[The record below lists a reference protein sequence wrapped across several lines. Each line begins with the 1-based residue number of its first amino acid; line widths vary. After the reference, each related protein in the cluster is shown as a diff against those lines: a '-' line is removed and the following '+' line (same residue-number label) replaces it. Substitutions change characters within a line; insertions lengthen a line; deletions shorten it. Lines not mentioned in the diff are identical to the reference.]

1 MASCCVTPDSLPDI
15 YNRILTLNDQNQTPI
30 KLGKR
35 SSRVK
40 EKDSYCLCCGTNL
53 HGVGSTY
60 NTKTCN
66 GLAGKVSKLL
76 NCELDFNR
84 QSCRV
89 CKTCFRRVESLDKR
103 VSVLYDDLEEFKRKF
118 HRKKSCSSNKEN
130 IGNACHK
137 DKTVVKRMA
146 KEAKTSN
153 KRKRLRMCDK
163 LMPSSAES
171 EEEFVLAESIDHVHN
186 FEEINWKVNYFVLK
200 CKLFLNLHG
209 VNLPILMPFY
219 FEIIQETSD
228 SEDFFTHAAAESTAQ
243 HKPTVIVQNTQN
255 CQIDSEQAFSVEV

>member
-15 YNRILTLNDQNQTPI
+15 YIYNRILTFNDQNQMPI

-40 EKDSYCLCCGTNL
+40 EKDLCCLCCGTNL
-53 HGVGSTY
+53 YGVGSIY
-60 NTKTCN
+60 NTKTCD

-76 NCELDFNR
+76 NCELNFNR

-89 CKTCFRRVESLDKR
+89 CKTCFRCVESLDKR
-103 VSVLYDDLEEFKRKF
+103 VSVLSYDLEEFKRKF

-130 IGNACHK
+130 VGNACQK

-146 KEAKTSN
+146 KEAKMSN
-153 KRKRLRMCDK
+153 KSKRLRMCDK
-163 LMPSSAES
+163 LMLSSAES
-171 EEEFVLAESIDHVHN
+171 EEFVLAESIDHVHN

-219 FEIIQETSD
+219 FEIIQEKSD
-228 SEDFFTHAAAESTAQ
+228 SKDFFIHAAVESTAQ

-255 CQIDSEQAFSVEV
+255 

>member
-1 MASCCVTPDSLPDI
+1 M
-15 YNRILTLNDQNQTPI
+15 
-30 KLGKR
+30 
-35 SSRVK
+35 
-40 EKDSYCLCCGTNL
+40 
-53 HGVGSTY
+53 
-60 NTKTCN
+60 
-66 GLAGKVSKLL
+66 
-76 NCELDFNR
+76 
-84 QSCRV
+84 
-89 CKTCFRRVESLDKR
+89 
-103 VSVLYDDLEEFKRKF
+103 EEFKRKF

-146 KEAKTSN
+146 EEAKTSN

-243 HKPTVIVQNTQN
+243 HKPTVIAQSTQN